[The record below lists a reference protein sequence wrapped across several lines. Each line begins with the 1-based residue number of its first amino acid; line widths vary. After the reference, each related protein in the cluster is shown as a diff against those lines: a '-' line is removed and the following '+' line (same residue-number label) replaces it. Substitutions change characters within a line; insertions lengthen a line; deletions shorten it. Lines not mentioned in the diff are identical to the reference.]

1 MAEME
6 KEKDPA
12 YRLFGLALA
21 YDALGRKPESD
32 ANMADLITRY
42 HTTAD
47 YQIAE
52 VYAARRETDRA
63 FESMER
69 AYTEHDVGL
78 TRIKG
83 DPLLKNLVRDR
94 RYAAL
99 LRKMRQPV

>member
-1 MAEME
+1 ME

-52 VYAARRETDRA
+52 VYAAAGRRTVLSNRWSEPIRSTTLDSP
-63 FESMER
+63 E
-69 AYTEHDVGL
+69 
-78 TRIKG
+78 
-83 DPLLKNLVRDR
+83 
-94 RYAAL
+94 
-99 LRKMRQPV
+99 